1 MDLVCHQKIKG
12 SKKQIITHE
21 NQDLFNKLNPI
32 ANNMAG
38 KFNKILVPL
47 DGSKNSMRG
56 LDKAISIAKES
67 GAEITGFYV
76 FHLPLAA
83 GFKYTQKMRDDAQDK
98 AVKAIGPAM
107 RKTKQA
113 GASFK
118 YKTGG
123 GNTGN
128 EIVRFAEKGKYDMVV
143 IGARGISETQ
153 EKIPFLG
160 SVSNHVMHKSKIPV
174 LVVK

>member
-1 MDLVCHQKIKG
+1 
-12 SKKQIITHE
+12 
-21 NQDLFNKLNPI
+21 
-32 ANNMAG
+32 MA

-56 LDKAISIAKES
+56 LDRAIEIAKES

-76 FHLPLAA
+76 FHLPIIA
-83 GFKYTQKMRDDAQDK
+83 GFKVTKKMHDEAQDK

-107 RKTKQA
+107 RKVQQA

-123 GNTGN
+123 GHTGS
-128 EIVRFAEKGKYDMVV
+128 EIVKHAQKGKYDMIV
-143 IGARGISETQ
+143 IGARGMGSAKET
-153 EKIPFLG
+153 FLG
-160 SVSNHVMHKSKIPV
+160 STSNYVMHKTKIPV

>member
-1 MDLVCHQKIKG
+1 
-12 SKKQIITHE
+12 
-21 NQDLFNKLNPI
+21 
-32 ANNMAG
+32 MA

-56 LDKAISIAKES
+56 LDKAISIAKAS

-76 FHLPLAA
+76 FHLPFAA
-83 GFKYTQKMRDDAQDK
+83 GIKYTQKMKDAAQDK

-107 RKTKQA
+107 RKTQQA
-113 GASFK
+113 GAKFQ

-123 GNTGN
+123 GNIGN
-128 EIVRFAEKGKYDMVV
+128 EIVKYSQKGKYDMIV
-143 IGARGISETQ
+143 IGARGLTGAK
-153 EKIPFLG
+153 EKFLG
-160 SVSNHVMHKSKIPV
+160 SVSNHVMHKSNVPV